1 MISYD
6 TNISGK
12 TLILKERA
20 IRSKK
25 KNRDVVLLSLG
36 STNCFGE
43 PLKTP
48 LVYDV
53 LSKHEMKNHQID
65 FYNATDLN
73 KMFHHRTFRA

>member
-1 MISYD
+1 MHNFI
-6 TNISGK
+6 ISGK

-25 KNRDVVLLSLG
+25 KHRDVVLLSLG
-36 STNCFGE
+36 SSSCFGI

-53 LSKHEMKNHQID
+53 LTPG
-65 FYNATDLN
+65 ADLVPQSLQAG
-73 KMFHHRTFRA
+73 FDLV